1 MKNVFKKITLSVIV
15 ILTLLSTTESSAQS
29 GFKLAT
35 NYEQYVNL
43 YKNPKVKIARTAEQ
57 FSQMAKTNSK
67 LKAIFDTKT
76 LKAFMSSLKMS
87 GNGLVTF
94 SYDSIKTKFPE
105 NYKAQVDIVLA
116 AFGFGPIDSLPVDY
130 DGYYCE
136 SAGTCSKRIGS
147 ICIGDNC

>member
-15 ILTLLSTTESSAQS
+15 MLALLCSVESSAQS

-35 NYEQYVNL
+35 SYEQYIKL
-43 YKNPKVKIARTAEQ
+43 YKNPKVKIARTTEQ
-57 FSQMAKTNSK
+57 FAQMAKTDSK
-67 LKAIFDTKT
+67 LKAIFDAKT
-76 LKAFMSSLKMS
+76 LKSFTSSLKMS

-94 SYDSIKTKFPE
+94 SYESIKIKFPE

-136 SAGTCSKRIGS
+136 STGTCSKRISS